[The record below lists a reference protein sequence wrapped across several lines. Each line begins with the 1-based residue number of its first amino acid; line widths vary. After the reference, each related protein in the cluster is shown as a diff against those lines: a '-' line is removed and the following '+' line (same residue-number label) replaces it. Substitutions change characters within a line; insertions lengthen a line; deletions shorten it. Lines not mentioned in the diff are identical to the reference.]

1 MSSYLEGVGG
11 LEKGLWD
18 DRQVGAKPV
27 SEPLTPSLIP
37 LGCPLRTGL
46 GGPGP
51 AGFSRAL
58 PPPTRGRPGD
68 ASVGPALEVRP
79 SRCRCSPSPNSK
91 PVLQVTFTNVYIP
104 SVSEVPRRC
113 GD

>member
-68 ASVGPALEVRP
+68 ASVGPALEVRLR
-79 SRCRCSPSPNSK
+79 SGQGHLDS
-91 PVLQVTFTNVYIP
+91 
-104 SVSEVPRRC
+104 
-113 GD
+113 